1 MAAEIICIF
10 KPLLVDI
17 GKVSISQSTA
27 ISLSSE
33 ESFSLTC
40 SVDMSPDPLP
50 DNISYPLFEWTIQN
64 NSTSLVNYSENF
76 SNTTKDGSTYS
87 STLWMLET
95 LESNYTI
102 YKCIVMGNTR
112 LSASILISTCNRLNM
127 CIPYTKPLKFVFFS
141 PPPGQQLCT
150 SSCRKKLYTNM

>member
-27 ISLSSE
+27 VPLSSE

-40 SVDMSPDPLP
+40 SVDLSPNPLP

-87 STLWMLET
+87 STLWILEM
-95 LESNYTI
+95 LESNSSIYT
-102 YKCIVMGNTR
+102 CIFMGNTR
-112 LSASILISTCNRLNM
+112 LSASILISTCNRQKM
-127 CIPYTKPLKFVFFS
+127 CIPYTKSLNFVFFS
-141 PPPGQQLCT
+141 PSPGQ
-150 SSCRKKLYTNM
+150 